1 MEYVSDSESEDHLQ
15 QDLLYLKRALGS
27 AYRTVRM
34 HCATATTVS
43 DGLLSDNVQPVAQ
56 VASEGPEAQHSK
68 AAASVQPRA
77 KEQVLTISSF
87 SQQSRLSL
95 A

>member
-27 AYRTVRM
+27 AYRTVSV
-34 HCATATTVS
+34 HCATATIVS
-43 DGLLSDNVQPVAQ
+43 DDPFSDNVQLVAQ
-56 VASEGPEAQHSK
+56 VATDGPETQHSK
-68 AAASVQPRA
+68 PAASVQPRA
-77 KEQVLTISSF
+77 KEKVLTISSF

>member
-27 AYRTVRM
+27 AYRTVRV
-34 HCATATTVS
+34 HCATATMVS
-43 DGLLSDNVQPVAQ
+43 DKLFSDNAQPVAQ

-77 KEQVLTISSF
+77 KEQVLT
-87 SQQSRLSL
+87 L
-95 A
+95 

>member
-27 AYRTVRM
+27 AYRTVRR

-43 DGLLSDNVQPVAQ
+43 DDLFSDNLQLVAQ
-56 VASEGPEAQHSK
+56 VASEGPETQHSK
-68 AAASVQPRA
+68 EAATVQPSA
-77 KEQVLTISSF
+77 KEQVLTFSSF
-87 SQQSRLSL
+87 SQQSH
-95 A
+95 

>member
-27 AYRTVRM
+27 AYRTVRR

-43 DGLLSDNVQPVAQ
+43 DDLFSDNLQLVAQ
-56 VASEGPEAQHSK
+56 VASEGPETQHSK
-68 AAASVQPRA
+68 EAAIVQPSA
-77 KEQVLTISSF
+77 KEQVLTFSSF
-87 SQQSRLSL
+87 SQQSH
-95 A
+95 

>member
-1 MEYVSDSESEDHLQ
+1 MEYISDSESEDHLQ

-27 AYRTVRM
+27 AYRTVSV
-34 HCATATTVS
+34 HCATATMVS
-43 DGLLSDNVQPVAQ
+43 DNPFSENVQLVAQ
-56 VASEGPEAQHSK
+56 VASDGPETQHSK
-68 AAASVQPRA
+68 PAASVQPHA

-87 SQQSRLSL
+87 SKQSRLSL

>member
-27 AYRTVRM
+27 AYRTVRV
-34 HCATATTVS
+34 HCATATMVS
-43 DGLLSDNVQPVAQ
+43 DEVFGDNVQPVAQ
-56 VASEGPEAQHSK
+56 VATEGPGTQHSK
-68 AAASVQPRA
+68 PAASVQPRA

-95 A
+95 T